1 MGLLGLDDVL
11 PPRPRGMHHRTYQR
25 LERLDEQL
33 AERWR
38 VGMSGFLE
46 VPARPRPV
54 RNSLIC
60 AICATLVCG

>member
-11 PPRPRGMHHRTYQR
+11 PPRPRGMHHCTYQR

-46 VPARPRPV
+46 VPARPAQ
-54 RNSLIC
+54 S
-60 AICATLVCG
+60 ATR